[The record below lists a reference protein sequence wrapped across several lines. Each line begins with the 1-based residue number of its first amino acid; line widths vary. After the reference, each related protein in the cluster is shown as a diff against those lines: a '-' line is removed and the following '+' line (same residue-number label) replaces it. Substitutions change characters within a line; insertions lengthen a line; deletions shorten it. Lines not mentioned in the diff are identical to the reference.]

1 MFRYKTLV
9 TVLSLIPLSNAA
21 WAIPVPLTN
30 DPSLSF
36 HLADAE
42 IGDQL
47 FVEYEAEKNYA
58 LTQFELPTLTPQEQR
73 LKDLADSAD
82 FKEQPRLQQEF
93 ASILMLHWRKSV
105 LKVTPFFNQFDP
117 LDFLVDEN
125 QTTAEVEIDQEQ
137 KILRLIRNYLF
148 LSANAGNQQ
157 AYSKSICFL
166 SAGLGGPQRKS
177 LARWIACR
185 GHLENNHC
193 CTLHFAAMLKSG
205 FGGPGNF
212 DLAWSILNPTP
223 LTQSLSQTIEPED
236 ETKTGTAAG
245 YIYEGST
252 PRCDLIPAFTE
263 IKDEGFFYRIVRIN
277 PLEDSS
283 EDGLNIKL

>member
-1 MFRYKTLV
+1 MLRFKTVV
-9 TVLSLIPLSNAA
+9 TVLSLIPLSHLA

-36 HLADAE
+36 HLANAE

-47 FVEYEAEKNYA
+47 SAEYEAEKSYA
-58 LTQFELPTLTPQEQR
+58 LTQFELPILTPQEQR
-73 LKDLADSAD
+73 SKDLADSAD
-82 FKEQPRLQQEF
+82 FKEQPRLRQEF
-93 ASILMLHWRKSV
+93 ASILMRHWRKSV
-105 LKVTPFFNQFDP
+105 LKVTPFFDRFDP
-117 LDFLVDEN
+117 LEFLADEK
-125 QTTAEVEIDQEQ
+125 QTTTEVEIDQEQ

-148 LSANAGNQQ
+148 LSTIGGNQQ
-157 AYSKSICFL
+157 AYSKAICFI
-166 SAGLGGPQRKS
+166 SAGVGGPQRKS
-177 LARWIACR
+177 LARWIACC

-212 DLAWSILNPTP
+212 DLAWKILNPTP
-223 LTQSLSQTIEPED
+223 LTQSLPQTIEPEE
-236 ETKTGTAAG
+236 ETKTVTPAG

-263 IKDEGFFYRIVRIN
+263 IKDEGFLYRIVRIN
-277 PLEDSS
+277 PLEDGS
-283 EDGLNIKL
+283 EDGFNIKL